1 MWFGIEAVKKTRV
14 QSSSEKNNPIEYPPI
29 KKQEPGIHLALVILR
44 GFLLVFI
51 YMNKRTF
58 LDPVLEAV

>member
-29 KKQEPGIHLALVILR
+29 KKQEPGIHLALV
-44 GFLLVFI
+44 FYEVFFSFSFI
-51 YMNKRTF
+51 
-58 LDPVLEAV
+58 